1 MGKRVL
7 LVDGSSCGI
16 PFSGISRYVDSVV
29 TAVQS
34 DPDVS
39 FRIVVVS
46 HKKTKSRIKK
56 ILLAPLYSRFAW
68 KAFTFPVLAYIHRA
82 DVVWVPDQRVLCWLP
97 FMSVVVTVHDV
108 VWVRFPE
115 TMTWFGRV
123 LDALSFKVFMPGC
136 KAVCCVS
143 SFTARELCRVSPSM
157 AGQLSKGVI
166 LPPSCALRFNESV
179 QPFLARLGLEKNT
192 SRSIF
197 IAVGTVEPRKN
208 ISGLINMFAEVVEAA
223 NDTPLLVILGKPGWG
238 DTPNWLMETVS
249 KYPWLIW
256 LDDADDATLVGAY
269 LTANGLLALSDYE
282 GFGIP
287 VLEAVIAGC
296 PVLTRP
302 HMPALELVRDERLVT
317 THESKTSQGQWVLD
331 HLAEKPLESVRR
343 RAVPEK
349 AERFQELTDPRAMIN
364 VFESVS
370 GR

>member
-34 DPDVS
+34 DPNIS
-39 FRIVVVS
+39 FRVVVVS
-46 HKKTKSRIKK
+46 HKKTKSRVKK
-56 ILLAPLYSRFAW
+56 ILLAPFFSRFVW

-82 DVVWVPDQRVLCWLP
+82 DVIWVPDQRVLCWLP
-97 FMSVVVTVHDV
+97 FKSVVVTVHDV
-108 VWVRFPE
+108 VWDRFPE

-123 LDALSFKVFMPGC
+123 LDTLSFRVFMPSC
-136 KAVCCVS
+136 ESVCCVS
-143 SFTARELCRVSPSM
+143 FFTARELCRVSPSM
-157 AGQLSKGVI
+157 ARQLSKGVI
-166 LPPSCALRFNESV
+166 LPPSCALRFSRLA
-179 QPFLARLGLEKNT
+179 QPFLARLGLEKST
-192 SRSIF
+192 SKSIF

-208 ISGLINMFAEVVEAA
+208 ITGLVNMFAEVVEVT
-223 NDTPLLVILGKPGWG
+223 NDPPLLVILGKPGWG
-238 DTPNWLMETVS
+238 DSPNWLTATVP
-249 KYPWLIW
+249 KYPWLVW
-256 LDDADDATLVGAY
+256 LDDADDETLVGAY

-302 HMPALELVRDERLVT
+302 HMPALELVRDEASVT
-317 THESKTSQGQWVLD
+317 SHESKVEQRQWILD
-331 HLAEKPLESVRR
+331 HLAEKPSESVRM
-343 RAVPEK
+343 RALPER
-349 AERFQELTDPRAMIN
+349 ERRFQDLTDPRAMVT

-370 GR
+370 R